1 MKISETNRRRFLR
14 TVGSNSVVFPFLLN
28 AGLFSGCVKRSS
40 SPGAMVRQHTYIL
53 KIGLAIMIEEEA
65 LYYRDAG
72 KMAVWDE
79 VVGSI
84 DLNFVY
90 NRKREKE
97 AVVCAAIESVR
108 KVWEN

>member
-1 MKISETNRRRFLR
+1 MSAMPWVWTPPNCAFCAIAEEAFAKHNLKPVKVTIADQEP
-14 TVGSNSVVFPFLLN
+14 VVAVLV
-28 AGLFSGCVKRSS
+28 ASG
-40 SPGAMVRQHTYIL
+40 
-53 KIGLAIMIEEEA
+53 IGLAIMIEEEA

-97 AVVCAAIESVR
+97 AMVCAAIESVR